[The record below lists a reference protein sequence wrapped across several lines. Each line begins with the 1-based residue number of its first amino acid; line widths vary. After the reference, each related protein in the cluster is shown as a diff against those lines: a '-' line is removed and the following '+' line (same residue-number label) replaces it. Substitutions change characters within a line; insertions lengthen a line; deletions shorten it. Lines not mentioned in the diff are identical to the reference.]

1 MYAHRRESRFHADAA
16 ALIRQLA
23 EGTETWAI
31 PWPCLYEF
39 FSVVTNPKIW
49 KDMATPPEAA
59 ARQIESW
66 VRSPSATLLGEPID
80 FLENLLPMMQQP
92 RVRGP
97 VIHDARIAALCLA
110 HGVERLL
117 TKDRDF
123 QLFPE
128 LRTSDPLA

>member
-1 MYAHRRESRFHADAA
+1 
-16 ALIRQLA
+16 
-23 EGTETWAI
+23 
-31 PWPCLYEF
+31 
-39 FSVVTNPKIW
+39 
-49 KDMATPPEAA
+49 MATPPEIA

-66 VRSPSATLLGEPID
+66 VRSPSARLLGEPID